1 MLRPLEAHLQSLIA
15 YFSAHP
21 QLALGAVFAASLL
34 EAAAVI
40 GTVIPG
46 STIVFAAGV
55 LVGLKALDPWL
66 AAATAIIGA
75 ILGDSVS
82 YWLGHR
88 YHDAIRGMWPLRKHP
103 GLLDRGQAYFVA
115 NGGKSVFVGRF
126 LGPLRA
132 IVPVVA
138 GMSNMPPSR
147 FYVMNVL
154 SAFAWAAAHL
164 LPGILFGAS
173 LQVAGAIS
181 SRLVTLVALIVT
193 SLWLITYVTRHAI
206 RLGGPFVVRL
216 RDRIYLRAGR
226 ASGPLARL
234 VLPLLDPARPESV
247 SLLVSATLLVGG
259 AWLFLGVV
267 EDVVTK
273 DTLVQVDQ
281 VIYDWLQG
289 VRTAW
294 GDDVLVTISELGS
307 AYVMVAIVGALSLW
321 FALTRRWR
329 TLAYWIAAVVFA
341 ELLVLALKYALG
353 RARPE
358 TSYASVDPF
367 SFPSGHA
374 ALWIVVY
381 GFLAFL
387 LGHRK
392 SGWQK
397 TAFALGAATTA
408 LLVAFSRLYLGAH
421 WFSDV
426 LASMGLGIAWIALL
440 SIAYITHVHE
450 RPLRAAP
457 VLIIVL
463 STLTFFGGSY
473 AGSHHARDL
482 ARYAKPDTLRTLSFD
497 GWSAGEWRQLPPVRS
512 EIGGAGEEPFSVQ
525 WVAAAAEISALLSH
539 AGWQS
544 PSAWRSRAALL
555 WLLPTTPIG
564 DLPVLP
570 KLNRGRAA
578 AITFVK
584 PIDDAARTVIRL
596 WHVADVVEAGGASA
610 RPLWSGMVTIERRR
624 TEGGLVVVARTA
636 TDFTTP
642 LRQLERDV
650 QGAHVASETGERGA
664 MPVLRIW

>member
-1 MLRPLEAHLQSLIA
+1 MRPLESHLQSLIA
-15 YFSAHP
+15 HFSAHP
-21 QLALGAVFAASLL
+21 LLALGAVFAASLL
-34 EAAAVI
+34 EAAALI

-46 STIVFAAGV
+46 SSIVFAAGV

-66 AAATAIIGA
+66 AAAAAIVGA
-75 ILGDSVS
+75 ILGDGLS

-88 YHDAIRGMWPLRKHP
+88 YHDAIRRMWPLRNHP
-103 GLLDRGQAYFVA
+103 GLLDRGHAYFVA
-115 NGGKSVFVGRF
+115 NGGKSIFVGRF

-138 GMSNMPPSR
+138 GMSNMPPAR
-147 FYVMNVL
+147 FYAMNVL

-181 SRLVTLVALIVT
+181 SRLVTLVALIVVG
-193 SLWLITYVTRHAI
+193 LWLITYVTRHAI

-216 RDRIYLRAGR
+216 RDRIHMRAST

-281 VIYDWLQG
+281 AIYDWLQG
-289 VRTAW
+289 VRTGW
-294 GDDVLVTISELGS
+294 GDDVMVTVSELGS
-307 AYVMVAIVGALSLW
+307 AYVMIAVVGAVALW
-321 FALTRRWR
+321 FAVTRRWR
-329 TLAYWIAAVVFA
+329 TLGYWLSAAVFA

-358 TSYASVDPF
+358 TGYASVDPF

-374 ALWIVVY
+374 ALWMVVY

-392 SGWQK
+392 SGWRK
-397 TAFALGAATTA
+397 TAFALGAVSTA

-426 LASMGLGIAWIALL
+426 LASMGLGVAWIALL

-463 STLTFFGGSY
+463 STLTFVGGSY
-473 AGSHHARDL
+473 AGSYHARDL
-482 ARYAKPDTLRTLSFD
+482 ARYAKPDMLRALSFD
-497 GWSAGEWRQLPPVRS
+497 AWNAGEWRRLPAARA
-512 EIGGAGEEPFSVQ
+512 EIGGESEEPFSVQ
-525 WVAAAAEISALLSH
+525 WIARAPEITELLSR

-555 WLLPTTPIG
+555 WLVPTTPIG
-564 DLPVLP
+564 ELPVLP
-570 KLNRGRAA
+570 KLNRGRAPA
-578 AITFVK
+578 LTFMK
-584 PIDDAARTVIRL
+584 PIDHATRVVIRL
-596 WHVADVVEAGGASA
+596 WHTADIVEAGGAPS
-610 RPLWSGMVTIERRR
+610 RPLWSAMVTIERLR
-624 TEGGLVVVARTA
+624 TEGGLIAVARTA
-636 TDFTTP
+636 SDFALP
-642 LRQLERDV
+642 LQQLERDV
-650 QGAHVASETGERGA
+650 QGMHIVSETDGRSGT
-664 MPVLRIW
+664 PVLRIW